1 MPSTMFEQFTA
12 DDGQLAAGLLVQP
25 AVAYA
30 LVRNRVPLVRHLS
43 LTNLGQEPLTGM
55 VLTLELSHPGE
66 VLAGPWR
73 RTVTGILRP
82 GATMG
87 WDYFADLAPDPDRLR
102 RTEAAV
108 PVDYRLTVHRAG
120 HPDLRLSAPS
130 LVLAH
135 DEWFNR
141 PALYDSLA
149 AFVQP
154 GSRAVTGILET
165 AGQILALRTGSSAL
179 QGYQAGPERA
189 AHIAGAIYEALRHH
203 NIGIEEAA
211 TPFED
216 NRHRVRS
223 TAAVLTGSTGTCLDL
238 SVTYAACLAA
248 AGLHPLI
255 WITSQHTL
263 AGFLLDEERLGSTTV
278 TEPRLLVSMVE
289 TGRAVPV
296 ELSRLGI
303 GAATVTFPEAVQAG
317 LAHFQGQDG
326 RNLRGVIDVRLAH
339 RSGVRPLPTTDA
351 PLPTT
356 DAPPLPMADARRA
369 TDAPL
374 PQTPAATSAF
384 GGEAIELPQGGARSK
399 LHRSAAD
406 RDEAPQQS
414 DASPARIQRWKKS
427 LLDLSLRNPLL
438 NLPTRGRGVELHVPV
453 GALALLDD
461 LIHDGKQLE
470 ISPQDAVSHLPNR
483 GDARRAAD
491 LDPEIL
497 TWELRTGRRVYASVT
512 QARYTD
518 TMRELQR
525 EARTMEQET
534 GGNYLYLTIG
544 TLVHPKTTGGEALAP
559 LFLLPVRIEGGTG
572 RRPYGIVI
580 DGTEV
585 ATPNHCLV
593 EWLRVRHGVRI
604 PELEDPALDE
614 RGIDIPRTLA
624 AIKTRLAD
632 NQLDYRIDEAAYLRL
647 LQFSTFQMWRDLTDH
662 WSVFLENPV
671 VRHLV
676 ESYGDSF
683 ADPALA
689 DGEPEVDEARL
700 HLPIPADGSQMRAIV
715 MAEHGQSFILE
726 GPPGSGKSQT
736 IANMIAATVAAG
748 RSVLFVA
755 EKQAALEVAKRRL
768 DQIGL
773 GPFALDLH
781 GRKQSV
787 NAIRQQLLDA
797 LDQRETGDENAWAN
811 VETAYR
817 NRLVPL
823 TRYPEQVH
831 AENAA
836 GRSLWS
842 AYDQLLAYGD
852 GPTAPVPVS
861 YLAAPLAARSQVER
875 VLREVPTAAH
885 AARLRPNH
893 PWSLSG
899 CRDLTGLHVEAVT
912 QIAADLEE
920 SRAALADQP
929 HLMRLLRELSSPEA
943 IRDLAPAAWLAVRG
957 MLPNWDTTQQAS
969 NPGWAEAVS
978 RLQIELTQFQ
988 HSYEDELTTF
998 RPDLLNVDEL
1008 EGWHAEAQAAARRF
1022 FGGGRRRR
1030 ALAERLASYLQPLM
1044 VIDPEQIELIFG
1056 RLVAAQAHAQAL
1068 LQQVAV
1074 VGGLWLP
1081 ADWHP
1086 ADPAAEV
1093 QLYEAV
1099 QATQVSRTLLTN
1111 HPAAW
1116 ELFHNSLG
1124 QPGAILLDQVAARWR
1139 AWQGILR
1146 CEAAELHLWVGESH
1160 WLDAWHRDGPTW
1172 LRDLRTEALF
1182 PLQRWADL
1190 LGHGDV
1196 LAAAGLGDYRAQLLT
1211 GQVDP
1216 EHIEEAYQRGVAN
1229 ASLPERLR
1237 VGGLHDFDPDQHD
1250 EHIARYESAAHEL
1263 RTALPQRLSSV
1274 LVQRRP
1280 FDPTDRRGRFGE
1292 FELELRRKR
1301 GGKTFR
1307 ELFETYPDLVLA
1319 LTPCVLVSPASAAT
1333 FLAPGAHRFDL
1344 VIFDEASQIRV
1355 AEAVGAMGRGHAV
1368 VIVGDSRQ
1376 MPPTTV
1382 MQAAHGS
1389 EEPIEENGPIPEDL
1403 ESILNESVESGL
1415 PQRWLSW
1422 HYRSHDESLI
1432 AFSNRYYYDSQLSSL
1447 PSPGVDGSAG
1457 IHWRRVDGRFDRGG
1471 SRTNEVE
1478 AQAIVAEIGRRL
1490 RDPATAGQSIGVV
1503 TCNIQ
1508 QRNLILNLLEESN
1521 DALVRRNLADAAE
1534 PIFVKNL
1541 ENVQGDERDVVLFS
1555 LAFSPD
1561 PESGLLPLNF
1571 GPLSQAGG
1579 ERRLNVAITRARR
1592 QVVLFAS
1599 FDPGHIDLA
1608 RTSAVGTQH
1617 LRAYC
1622 ELAAAGTERLGDL
1635 STARMDRSS
1644 RVRDEVAEAIRSRG
1658 YEVTTGHGLSDFTV
1672 DIAVRRP
1679 GAASWQVAVM
1689 LDGPE
1694 WSRRHTVADRDSA
1707 PALLQTIMGW
1717 PQVVRFW
1724 LPTWINDRNAVLD
1737 RIDTAM
1743 IAAETTVEPATGARV
1758 EPATDPL
1765 VEPMIEP
1772 GVEPV
1777 DLADPATSPTVA
1789 VTPSTDSGTS
1799 GTWTRPFVPYSPT
1812 VLGGPAD
1819 VAAVVTDQSVQ
1830 AMVRKALWEVL
1841 AAEGPIEQQR
1851 LVRMTFARFEYTRV
1865 RADRR
1870 AAVLALIDPE
1880 LVREHPEIGTFVWP
1894 TGVNPLTW
1902 PGVRVTQATAD
1913 RSIGEVPPEEMANAL
1928 VHVVGETP
1936 VEEAQLLRLALEL
1949 LGYRRRTEKS
1959 DKLLR
1964 YALRIAEM
1972 SGRIHRTADGRYVA
1986 AP

>member
-25 AVAYA
+25 AVSYA

-43 LTNLGQEPLTGM
+43 LTNLGQEPLSGM

-73 RTVTGILRP
+73 RTVTGTLRP

-102 RTEAAV
+102 LTETAF
-108 PVDYRLTVHRAG
+108 PLDYRLTVHRAG

-130 LVLAH
+130 LALAH

-154 GSRAVTGILET
+154 GGRVVAGILET
-165 AGQILALRTGSSAL
+165 AGQILALRTGSGAL

-189 AHIAGAIYEALRHH
+189 ANIAGAIYEALRHRG
-203 NIGIEEAA
+203 IGIEATAA
-211 TPFED
+211 PFED
-216 NRHRVRS
+216 NRHRVRDA
-223 TAAVLTGSTGTCLDL
+223 AAVLTGGTGTCLDL
-238 SVTYAACLAA
+238 CVTYAACLAA

-255 WITSQHTL
+255 WITAGHAL

-303 GAATVTFPEAVQAG
+303 GASAVTFPDAVQAG
-317 LAHFQGQDG
+317 LAHFEHQNG
-326 RNLRGVIDVRLAH
+326 RDLRGVIDVRLAH
-339 RSGVRPLPTTDA
+339 RSGLRPLPTVDGTLSTDA
-351 PLPTT
+351 RRTT
-356 DAPPLPMADARRA
+356 DATP
-369 TDAPL
+369 

-406 RDEAPQQS
+406 RDDAPLQS
-414 DASPARIQRWKKS
+414 DASPARMQRWKKS

-438 NLPTRGRGVELHVPV
+438 NLPTRGRGLELHVPV

-470 ISPQDAVSHLPNR
+470 ISPQDAVGHLPDR
-483 GDARRAAD
+483 GDARRAQD

-497 TWELRTGRRVYASVT
+497 TRELGTGRRVYGSVA
-512 QARYTD
+512 QARYTEA
-518 TMRELQR
+518 MRELQR

-662 WSVFLENPV
+662 WSVFLDNPV

-700 HLPIPADGSQMRAIV
+700 HLPIPADGSQLRAIV

-787 NAIRQQLLDA
+787 NAIRQQLQDA
-797 LDQRETGDENAWAN
+797 LDQRETSDENVWAS
-811 VETAYR
+811 VENAYR

-831 AENAA
+831 AENAT

-842 AYDQLLAYGD
+842 AYEQLLAYGD

-861 YLAAPLAARSQVER
+861 YLAAPQAVRSQVEQA
-875 VLREVPTAAH
+875 LRELPTAAH
-885 AARLRPNH
+885 AARLRPEH

-899 CRDLTGLHVEAVT
+899 CRELTGLHVEAVT

-920 SRAALADQP
+920 SRAALAAQP
-929 HLMRLLRELSSPEA
+929 HLMRLLRELPSPEF

-969 NPGWAEAVS
+969 SPGWGEAVS
-978 RLQIELTQFQ
+978 RLQTELTQFQ

-1030 ALAERLASYLQPLM
+1030 ALAERLAIYLQPLM
-1044 VIDPEQIELIFG
+1044 VIDPEQIELILA
-1056 RLVAAQAHAQAL
+1056 RLVAAQAHAHAL

-1099 QATQVSRTLLTN
+1099 QATQMSRTLLTN

-1116 ELFHNSLG
+1116 ELFQNSLG
-1124 QPGAILLDQVAARWR
+1124 EPGAILLDQVAARWR

-1146 CEAAELHLWVGESH
+1146 CEAAELVLWTGGSH
-1160 WLDAWHRDGPTW
+1160 WLDAWHRDGATW

-1182 PLQRWADL
+1182 PLHRWADL
-1190 LGHGDV
+1190 LARGDV

-1216 EHIEEAYQRGVAN
+1216 EHIEEAYQRGVAT

-1237 VGGLHDFDPDQHD
+1237 VGGLHDFDPDLHD
-1250 EHIARYESAAHEL
+1250 EQIARYESAAHEL

-1274 LVQRRP
+1274 LVRRRP

-1292 FELELRRKR
+1292 FESELRRKR

-1355 AEAVGAMGRGHAV
+1355 AEAVGAMGRGRAV

-1403 ESILNESVESGL
+1403 ESILNEAVESGL

-1457 IHWRRVDGRFDRGG
+1457 IHWRRVDGRFDRGA

-1521 DALVRRNLADAAE
+1521 DPLVRRNLADAAE
-1534 PIFVKNL
+1534 PVFVKNL

-1561 PESGLLPLNF
+1561 PDTGLLPLNF

-1599 FDPGHIDLA
+1599 FDPSHIDLA

-1622 ELAAAGTERLGDL
+1622 ELAVAGAERLGDL
-1635 STARMDRSS
+1635 STARTDRSS
-1644 RVRDEVAEAIRSRG
+1644 RVRDEVAEAIRTRG

-1672 DIAVRRP
+1672 DIAVRTP
-1679 GAASWQVAVM
+1679 GAARWQVAVM

-1694 WSRRHTVADRDSA
+1694 WSRRRTVADRDSA
-1707 PALLQTIMGW
+1707 PTLLQSIMGW

-1724 LPTWINDRNAVLD
+1724 LPAWINDRNAMLD
-1737 RIDTAM
+1737 RIETA
-1743 IAAETTVEPATGARV
+1743 IAAAVSAGSAGAVTAVSAGSATG
-1758 EPATDPL
+1758 PL

-1772 GVEPV
+1772 GGEPV
-1777 DLADPATSPTVA
+1777 GRAAPATPPTVVATSPADAETSSA
-1789 VTPSTDSGTS
+1789 RVT
-1799 GTWTRPFVPYSPT
+1799 GTWTRAFVPYLPT

-1819 VAAVVTDQSVQ
+1819 VASVVTDQGVQ
-1830 AMVRKALWEVL
+1830 ATVRKALWEVL
-1841 AAEGPIEQQR
+1841 AAEGPIEQHR
-1851 LVRMTFARFEYTRV
+1851 LVRLTFARFEYTRV

-1880 LVREHPEIGTFVWP
+1880 LIREHPEIGTFVWP

-1902 PGVRVTQATAD
+1902 PGIRVTQASAD

-1928 VHVVGETP
+1928 VHVVGAAP
-1936 VEEAQLLRLALEL
+1936 VEEVQLLRSALEL

-1972 SGRIHRTADGRYVA
+1972 SGRIHRTADGRYA
-1986 AP
+1986 AAS